1 MDYKSLVKRGEVN
14 PSLKFST
21 YSKYSK
27 DMEKHLIGVKTP
39 LGFEI
44 RGFTPHCRV
53 IGHAGLSEKH
63 NRRGVSLDDLIRC
76 LKSGKIG
83 KSQISPKGE
92 KSIKLYTDNC
102 GVSVNPDKKI
112 LIQCNPKKPPKK
124 IGEDFYEKYLEIQ
137 TRRF

>member
-14 PSLKFST
+14 PSLEFST

-63 NRRGVSLDDLIRC
+63 NRRGVSLDDLIR
-76 LKSGKIG
+76 
-83 KSQISPKGE
+83 
-92 KSIKLYTDNC
+92 
-102 GVSVNPDKKI
+102 
-112 LIQCNPKKPPKK
+112 
-124 IGEDFYEKYLEIQ
+124 
-137 TRRF
+137 